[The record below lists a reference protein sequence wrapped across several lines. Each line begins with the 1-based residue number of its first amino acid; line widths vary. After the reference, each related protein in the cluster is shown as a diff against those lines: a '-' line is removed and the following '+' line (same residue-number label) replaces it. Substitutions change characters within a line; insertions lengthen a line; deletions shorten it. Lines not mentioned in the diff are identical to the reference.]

1 MQQQQEYQ
9 SGQSQLGLQQP
20 MQQQQEDDEED
31 TTGAYCE
38 DDEQYSADETGSVM
52 NCSLEWS
59 TGLGPPPIDSRTG
72 FRGSNA

>member
-1 MQQQQEYQ
+1 
-9 SGQSQLGLQQP
+9 

-38 DDEQYSADETGSVM
+38 DDEQYSIDETGSVM
-52 NCSLEWS
+52 NCINERP
-59 TGLGPPPIDSRTG
+59 TGPGPPPIDSRTG